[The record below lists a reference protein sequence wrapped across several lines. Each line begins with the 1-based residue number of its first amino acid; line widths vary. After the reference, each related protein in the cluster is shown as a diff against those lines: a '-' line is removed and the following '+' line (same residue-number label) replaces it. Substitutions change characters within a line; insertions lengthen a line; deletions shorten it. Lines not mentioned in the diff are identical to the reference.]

1 MDVKFP
7 SVEILVATMYRTSLD
22 FLWDMFA
29 NNSHEDFNILI
40 INQTTA
46 DKQLVSDFENIK
58 VINSFEF
65 GVPKSRNLAI
75 RSATSDICLM
85 ADDDIVYQPNL
96 KSILTDAYLKHPDA
110 AMISFEAIDEDQL
123 KYTNYYPEGIH
134 TQKSLKKI
142 YTWVIS
148 FRRDIYLKNSVFYN
162 MHFGFGASFK
172 GEEEYVF
179 LINAYDIGLKM
190 IHVSQIIVQHPNENS
205 GKLMGSDNGIFA
217 RSAVAHRFYG
227 NFSYL
232 WLIKYVFFIY
242 RHNYITLNQIPSKYN
257 MGLNGISKYKALLKS
272 GEIDKI
278 HDS

>member
-1 MDVKFP
+1 MEVKFP
-7 SVEILVATMYRTSLD
+7 SVEILVATMCRTSLD
-22 FLWDMFA
+22 FLWDMFR
-29 NNSHEDFNILI
+29 NNSHEDFSILI
-40 INQTTA
+40 VNQTTP
-46 DKQLVSDFENIK
+46 DKQLVSDSDKIK

-65 GVPKSRNLAI
+65 GVAKSRNLAI
-75 RSATSDICLM
+75 RSATCDICLM

-96 KSILTDAYLKHPDA
+96 KSIITDAFLKHPDA
-110 AMISFEAIDEDQL
+110 AMISFEAIDEDQH
-123 KYTNYYPEGIH
+123 KYTNYPSEGIH
-134 TQKSLKKI
+134 SQKSLKKI

-162 MHFGFGASFK
+162 IHFGFGAFFK

-179 LINAYDIGLKM
+179 LRNAYNKGLKM
-190 IHVSQIIVQHPNENS
+190 IHVSQVIVQHPNENS

-232 WLIKYVFFIY
+232 WLLKYVLFIY
-242 RHNYITLNQIPSKYN
+242 RNDYITFSQMSSKFRI
-257 MGLNGISKYKALLKS
+257 GLKGIAKYKALSKS